1 MASNGLLVQR
11 TAVFESVL
19 IGNAATTHSSG
30 IYLPAGAIITGI
42 KAVSPGAVT
51 NRTDASATIQLRVGT
66 DSIMS
71 AATLKTLGAQTIPVA
86 LTLNQAGGV
95 YVPNSGEL
103 NLIVQAS
110 SNSSF
115 VGTYDFYVDYFFVV

>member
-30 IYLPAGAIITGI
+30 IYIPAGAIITGI
-42 KAVSPGAVT
+42 RAVCPGAQT
-51 NRTDASATIQLRVGT
+51 NYAAASATIQLRVGT

-71 AATLKTLGAQTIPVA
+71 VATIKAIGAQTVPTA
-86 LTLNQAGGV
+86 LTLNAAGGV

-110 SNSSF
+110 SNSSY
-115 VGTYDFYVDYFFVV
+115 VGTHDFYVDYFFVV

>member
-19 IGNAATTHSSG
+19 IGNAVTTHSSG
-30 IYLPAGAIITGI
+30 IYIPAGAIITGI
-42 KAVSPGAVT
+42 RVVSPGAQT
-51 NRTDASATIQLRVGT
+51 NQTAASATIQLRVGT
-66 DSIMS
+66 DSLMS
-71 AATLKTLGAQTIPVA
+71 TARLSQVGAQTIPVA

-110 SNSSF
+110 SNSSY
-115 VGTYDFYVDYFFVV
+115 VGTLDFYVDYFFVQ